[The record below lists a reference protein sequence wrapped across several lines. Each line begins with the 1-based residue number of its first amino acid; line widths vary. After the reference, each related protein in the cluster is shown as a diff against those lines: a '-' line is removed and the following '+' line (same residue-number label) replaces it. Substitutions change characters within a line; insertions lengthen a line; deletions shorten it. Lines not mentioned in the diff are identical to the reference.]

1 MAPER
6 ILIVDDDPW
15 ILRMVSTLL
24 EKRGYKVLTAA
35 DGEEGL
41 FRADQMRPDLI
52 ISDVM
57 MPKMDGWAMI
67 KALRSRGEFGI
78 VPVIFLTALGGEEDR
93 LKGFRLGADDY
104 LPKPFRFEDL
114 DHRVTKALEKG
125 KNARQQAAAV
135 MATPAAPPPIPKTAG
150 NAQTVA
156 RGAAPAN
163 AKGSTPPFPTSKPVG
178 IHGTLEQLGLS
189 SLLVIL
195 EMERKSGI
203 LRVEKQGSTARVF
216 AREGRIIAA
225 RIDGEGVAKE
235 HRKGAQAV
243 YQLLTWTAGRF
254 DFSVVDVDME
264 DEVQSTT
271 TNLLMEG
278 ARLIDEANR

>member
-1 MAPER
+1 MTGGVER

-24 EKRGYKVLTAA
+24 EKRGYQIISAS

-41 FRADQMRPDLI
+41 QRADQVKPDLI
-52 ISDVM
+52 ITDVM
-57 MPKMDGWAMI
+57 MPRMDGWTMV
-67 KALRSRGEFGI
+67 KHLRARPGDLSMT
-78 VPVIFLTALGGEEDR
+78 PVIFLTALGGEEDR
-93 LKGFRLGADDY
+93 IKGFRLGADDY
-104 LPKPFRFEDL
+104 LPKPFRFEELDL
-114 DHRVTKALEKG
+114 RVTNALKKG
-125 KNARQQAAAV
+125 KQTRAAAEQV
-135 MATPAAPPPIPKTAG
+135 KQGPPPLPAPTAK
-150 NAQTVA
+150 
-156 RGAAPAN
+156 PA
-163 AKGSTPPFPTSKPVG
+163 G

-189 SLLVIL
+189 SLLVIV

-203 LRVEKQGSTARVF
+203 LRLERPGATGRIF
-216 AREGRIIAA
+216 AREGRVIAA
-225 RIDGEGVAKE
+225 RIEGEAAPKDGK
-235 HRKGAQAV
+235 KGAHAV
-243 YQLLTWTAGRF
+243 YHLLTWSSGRF

>member
-1 MAPER
+1 MLTGRMSSER

-24 EKRGYKVLTAA
+24 EKRGYKILTAG

-67 KALRSRGEFGI
+67 KALRSRPEFGI

-93 LKGFRLGADDY
+93 MKGFRLGADDY

-114 DHRVTKALEKG
+114 DHRVTKALDKG
-125 KNARQQAAAV
+125 KTAKAAAAQV
-135 MATPAAPPPIPKTAG
+135 MAVPATPPPIPA
-150 NAQTVA
+150 A
-156 RGAAPAN
+156 AAPKPKAS
-163 AKGSTPPFPTSKPVG
+163 ASTPPFPTSKPVG

-203 LRVEKQGSTARVF
+203 LRVEKPGSTGRIF

-225 RIDGEGVAKE
+225 RIDGEAVTNKD

-243 YQLLTWTAGRF
+243 YHMLTWTAGRF

>member
-1 MAPER
+1 MSEPVER

-24 EKRGYKVLTAA
+24 EKKGYQIFTAS

-41 FRADQMRPDLI
+41 IRAAQMKPDLI
-52 ISDVM
+52 ITDVM
-57 MPKMDGWAMI
+57 MPRMDGWTMV
-67 KALRSRGEFGI
+67 KHLRARPDLAI
-78 VPVIFLTALGGEEDR
+78 IPVIFLTALGGEEDR
-93 LKGFRLGADDY
+93 IKGFRLGADDY
-104 LPKPFRFEDL
+104 LPKPFRFEELDL
-114 DHRVTKALEKG
+114 RVHNALK
-125 KNARQQAAAV
+125 KARQAQATATEVANAAP
-135 MATPAAPPPIPKTAG
+135 APAAPAARPGAPPVP
-150 NAQTVA
+150 
-156 RGAAPAN
+156 
-163 AKGSTPPFPTSKPVG
+163 SKPVG

-195 EMERKSGI
+195 EMERKSGV
-203 LRVEKQGSTARVF
+203 LRVEKMGATGRIF

-225 RIDGEGVAKE
+225 RIEGDAAPKDA
-235 HRKGAQAV
+235 RKGAQAV
-243 YQLLTWTAGRF
+243 YHMLTWSAGRF

-278 ARLIDEANR
+278 ARLIDESNR

>member
-1 MAPER
+1 MSGGDGSTQR

-24 EKRGYKVLTAA
+24 EKKGYQIVSAS

-41 FRADQMRPDLI
+41 LRADQMKPDLI
-52 ISDVM
+52 ITDVM
-57 MPKMDGWAMI
+57 MPRMDGWTMV
-67 KALRSRGEFGI
+67 KHLRSRAGELSI
-78 VPVIFLTALGGEEDR
+78 TPVIFLTALGGEEDR
-93 LKGFRLGADDY
+93 IKGFRLGADDY
-104 LPKPFRFEDL
+104 LPKPFRFEELDL
-114 DHRVTKALEKG
+114 RVTNALKKAKQTRAAADEMK
-125 KNARQQAAAV
+125 QAAA
-135 MATPAAPPPIPKTAG
+135 TPART
-150 NAQTVA
+150 
-156 RGAAPAN
+156 
-163 AKGSTPPFPTSKPVG
+163 PTSKPVG

-195 EMERKSGI
+195 EMERKSGV
-203 LRVEKQGSTARVF
+203 LRVEKMGATGRIF

-225 RIDGEGVAKE
+225 RIEGEAAPKDCK
-235 HRKGAQAV
+235 KGAQAV
-243 YQLLTWTAGRF
+243 YHMLTWTSGRF